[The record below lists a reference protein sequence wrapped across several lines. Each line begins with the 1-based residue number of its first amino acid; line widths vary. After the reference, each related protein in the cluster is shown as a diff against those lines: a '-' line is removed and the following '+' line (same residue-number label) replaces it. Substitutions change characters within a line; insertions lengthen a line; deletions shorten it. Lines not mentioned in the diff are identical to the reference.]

1 MKQLTF
7 ILVIFILL
15 LQVGCS
21 SEEATEYERVNS
33 EFTDNLGGAVSA
45 QQWWRTAVALRINV
59 TTDEPVMLMLLSQ
72 LNGPIILYDCKV
84 LESSG
89 TVTMTAPQGQ
99 GNTFSL
105 SYLYKNQLMT
115 QELVLRGTPEEV
127 INLNLVGNRN
137 ANGQ

>member
-45 QQWWRTAVALRINV
+45 QQW
-59 TTDEPVMLMLLSQ
+59 
-72 LNGPIILYDCKV
+72 
-84 LESSG
+84 
-89 TVTMTAPQGQ
+89 
-99 GNTFSL
+99 
-105 SYLYKNQLMT
+105 
-115 QELVLRGTPEEV
+115 
-127 INLNLVGNRN
+127 
-137 ANGQ
+137 